1 MKSIGQDRGGWQSRD
16 IPQAF
21 ADYAGY
27 VAGHLG
33 DRVKHFFTINEF
45 ASFVEGGYQGLDV

>member
-33 DRVKHFFTINEF
+33 D
-45 ASFVEGGYQGLDV
+45 A